1 MVADKIVRVECDTCH
16 GVHAYHPV
24 KVPKEP
30 AAAKA
35 ALKKAATPRASK
47 ADPEAVARAEWAVL
61 QPGMDPSKAVPYD
74 MNGTYRVNALL
85 QHSHFGLGVVQLVIP
100 PNKIDVLFQ
109 EGKKRLRCG

>member
-1 MVADKIVRVECDTCH
+1 MVGEKIVRVECDTCH

-35 ALKKAATPRASK
+35 TRQKATASRRTK
-47 ADPEAVARAEWAVL
+47 ADPEAVARAEWAAL
-61 QPGMDPSKAVPYD
+61 QPDMDPAQAVPYD
-74 MNGTYRVNALL
+74 MNGTYLVNALL
-85 QHSHFGLGVVQLVIP
+85 QHSHFGLGIVQLVLP